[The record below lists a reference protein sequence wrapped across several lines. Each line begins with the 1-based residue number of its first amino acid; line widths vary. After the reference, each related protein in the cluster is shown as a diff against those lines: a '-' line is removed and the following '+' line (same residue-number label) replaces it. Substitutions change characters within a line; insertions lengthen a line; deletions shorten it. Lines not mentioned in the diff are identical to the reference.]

1 MSVDKE
7 PWNDE
12 PIAEQIDK
20 EAEQRKLEAAGWE
33 RIERQGKIVWRN
45 PKSGHLYPQG
55 AAIDRLRREDSLED
69 TPEESED
76 GK

>member
-1 MSVDKE
+1 MSVSRDS
-7 PWNDE
+7 WNDE

-45 PKSGHLYPQG
+45 PESGHLYPQG
-55 AAIDRLRREDSLED
+55 AAIARVRREANFEGL
-69 TPEESED
+69 PKESE
-76 GK
+76 GRQ